1 MEMGHEETCVGED
14 DEETCRGKE
23 VVCAPEQAMTGG
35 ASLSGW
41 AVVAVTVGIHMP
53 PQHSSPCAAALP
65 QMAQAAAALC
75 VVLLAP
81 QAAEL
86 VMQLRLE
93 SHAVKAAMG
102 AKVPARKLSCRKS
115 ACRVEDTVGSD
126 PVNALAC
133 TSLPEIGNLKHTLHC
148 TFMHGLPRMHKSSS
162 PPLSAPYVAAAAL
175 VAMASGL
182 WTQPTCTIAGQAS
195 IPGTL
200 PLVFYNPAGMVLDIV
215 LSGVKANGFFPT
227 DSSKLS
233 ALTKLQLHQN
243 YFSGSFPACISA
255 LSALTELWLNL
266 NYLTGSMPAAL
277 PATLK
282 VIDLS
287 SNYLVGTFLTTTA
300 TFCSCATNCLQDASK
315 CPSGTAQRASWGC
328 AVCEMPDATGRMC
341 GGGICTPNAT
351 MLIAASMVN
360 TGTAAMYCLGTS
372 MDPVMGEWSAGVRAA
387 LLNMK
392 ASLGVT
398 FTEWALDVPC
408 TIQGLPPL
416 AGTWSNVVCN
426 VSGKV
431 ILLNLRSN
439 FLEGQLDVFAVNFKA
454 LTLLKEVY
462 LDFNWFTGP
471 ISSTLVG
478 IATLSTLTPNSATA
492 VVLPRFCVGVPLDA
506 TQGNIP
512 LALKSTLGVTFSDWT
527 TTTLAAPKA
536 TSTKPKAGGARE
548 GVGAAVRLE
557 GRGVVHPRGPD
568 AHHWIL
574 DWRAL
579 LTARPNPCSLS
590 AASPADLNDVVCRDL
605 RSQLLSGTVHSDIS
619 KLSTLTSLR
628 LTSNLFFNRLDSY
641 ILPITPAA
649 TLKELH
655 INFNWFYGTIP
666 TTLVNM
672 PALSFL

>member
-1 MEMGHEETCVGED
+1 MN
-14 DEETCRGKE
+14 R
-23 VVCAPEQAMTGG
+23 
-35 ASLSGW
+35 
-41 AVVAVTVGIHMP
+41 
-53 PQHSSPCAAALP
+53 
-65 QMAQAAAALC
+65 
-75 VVLLAP
+75 
-81 QAAEL
+81 
-86 VMQLRLE
+86 R
-93 SHAVKAAMG
+93 
-102 AKVPARKLSCRKS
+102 
-115 ACRVEDTVGSD
+115 
-126 PVNALAC
+126 
-133 TSLPEIGNLKHTLHC
+133 
-148 TFMHGLPRMHKSSS
+148 
-162 PPLSAPYVAAAAL
+162 
-175 VAMASGL
+175 
-182 WTQPTCTIAGQAS
+182 
-195 IPGTL
+195 
-200 PLVFYNPAGMVLDIV
+200 
-215 LSGVKANGFFPT
+215 
-227 DSSKLS
+227 
-233 ALTKLQLHQN
+233 QLHQN

-372 MDPVMGEWSAGVRAA
+372 MDPVMGEWSAGVRECPYTRSWVSVPQACDGTTACSTTPAVSASAPCSSLLLPSLSCAPLPPPGAA

-431 ILLNLRSN
+431 ILLYLARLVRGFHLSYLSLLFCYVRPPCQRLSNLRSN

-478 IATLSTLTPNSATA
+478 IATLSTLATA